1 MFDARWFAYAARND
15 ETGAT
20 ALIRARYANQAMCA
34 APHAKEP
41 ASSEVAHEP
50 VSSGFSMRSRG
61 TMSPV
66 RSPICTA

>member
-1 MFDARWFAYAARND
+1 
-15 ETGAT
+15 
-20 ALIRARYANQAMCA
+20 MCA